1 MSKWLITSVLMGIA
15 LPACV
20 TSVQSTPPR
29 KTNDQTIDRF
39 VDRFEFGDH
48 MGVGRLI
55 H

>member
-1 MSKWLITSVLMGIA
+1 MSKWLIAGLLMGLA

-20 TSVQSTPPR
+20 TSVQSVPPH
-29 KTNDQTIDRF
+29 KANDRF
-39 VDRFEFGDH
+39 IDRFEFGDH